1 MNLSLD
7 KIRTVDQMRAF
18 VEGAALAEIAPLDG
32 DGTYALVANALERVL
47 YPRLGKADKGV
58 VKRFLETATG
68 LSRAKVTRLI
78 ARHRLTG
85 TIRDRRAKPP
95 ARPFRRRYTDADVAL
110 LAKVDETYG
119 QLSGPATK
127 EVLRRQ
133 YEVHGDE
140 RFQRLASIS
149 NGHIHNLRNRRPRG
163 GLTIHKTRPA
173 PVNIGVRRKPTPNGE
188 PGHLRVDTV
197 HLGGREGEK
206 EGCPRSSWRFPEGKE
221 NRGGSGS
228 LIPELE
234 SGSETPTG
242 RPPR

>member
-32 DGTYALVANALERVL
+32 DGTYALGANALERVL

-133 YEVHGDE
+133 CEAHGDE
-140 RFQRLASIS
+140 RFRRLASIS
-149 NGHIHNLRNRRPRG
+149 NGHIHNPRNRRRRG
-163 GLTIHKTRPA
+163 GLVVHKTRPT
-173 PVNIGVRRKPTPNGE
+173 PVNIAARRKPTPNGS
-188 PGHLRVDTV
+188 PATCASTPSTSADARAR
-197 HLGGREGEK
+197 REGV
-206 EGCPRSSWRFPEGKE
+206 PEVV
-221 NRGGSGS
+221 GGS
-228 LIPELE
+228 
-234 SGSETPTG
+234 
-242 RPPR
+242 PRGKRIVVAPGA